1 MKPKKTAAIRKAA
14 AILLLVT
21 AGAVLGQL
29 PGHIFRSEPGPPSGT
44 TEQTPEP
51 GGEISQRKVLYWYDP
66 MYPGTRFE
74 QPGRSPFMDMDLI
87 PRYGDDDENT
97 GIRIDPAQ
105 VQNLAVRTEK
115 AVRGRLSFALDIPA
129 NLEFNDYQLAKVQ
142 PRAEGFVE
150 KTYSLAAGDMIK
162 AGAPIADITV
172 PGWAS
177 DQSEYLLLKN
187 QEGSSQ
193 LIQGVRERL
202 RLSGMPEAMLKAV
215 DASGRVQTRLTIQA
229 PLSGVITSIDVYPGM
244 NVDKNM
250 TIAVIQGADPIWAT
264 AEVPEGDIHMLSEG
278 SRIRVAV
285 PAWPEQ
291 VFYPLSSTV
300 LPQASPD
307 TRTVPLR
314 LSLDNRQGL
323 LRPGMSAS
331 IRLRGSGGEALLIP
345 TQALIDLGDEK
356 RVIVRNP
363 QGRFVPRLVQALR
376 SSREKTAI
384 ISGLE
389 EGDEVVVSG
398 LFLIDSEANLQGAL
412 ERMREGSASVNAAES
427 MSREVGREAGP

>member
-1 MKPKKTAAIRKAA
+1 
-14 AILLLVT
+14 
-21 AGAVLGQL
+21 
-29 PGHIFRSEPGPPSGT
+29 
-44 TEQTPEP
+44 
-51 GGEISQRKVLYWYDP
+51 

-87 PRYGDDDENT
+87 PRYGDDDESN
-97 GIRIDPAQ
+97 GVRVDPAQ
-105 VQNLAVRTEK
+105 AHNLAVRTEK
-115 AVRGRLSFALDIPA
+115 AVMGRLSFSLDIPA

-150 KTYSLAAGDMIK
+150 KTYSLAPGDMIK

-172 PGWAS
+172 PGWAA

-187 QEGSSQ
+187 QEGNSQ
-193 LIQGVRERL
+193 LTRGVRERL

-229 PLSGVITSIDVYPGM
+229 PLSGVITGIDVYPGM

-250 TIAVIQGADPIWAT
+250 TIAVIQGTDPIWA
-264 AEVPEGDIHMLSEG
+264 AAQVPEGDIHLLEDG
-278 SRIRVAV
+278 NRLRVST

-291 VFYPLSSTV
+291 VFYPLSSTL

-307 TRTVPLR
+307 TRTVVLR

-331 IRLRGSGGEALLIP
+331 IRLRGSGGQALLIP
-345 TQALIDLGDEK
+345 TQALIDLGEEK
-356 RVIVRNP
+356 RVIVRTP

-384 ISGLE
+384 SSGLE
-389 EGDEVVVSG
+389 EGEEVVVSG

-412 ERMREGSASVNAAES
+412 ERMREGNAAAKAGES
-427 MSREVGREAGP
+427 GL

>member
-1 MKPKKTAAIRKAA
+1 MNLKKTATIP
-14 AILLLVT
+14 LLVA
-21 AGAVLGQL
+21 AGIVLGQL
-29 PGHIFRSEPGPPSGT
+29 PGHIFKSESGRPPENM
-44 TEQTPEP
+44 EQNLESD
-51 GGEISQRKVLYWYDP
+51 GENAQPKVLYWYDP

-87 PRYGDDDENT
+87 PRYADDE
-97 GIRIDPAQ
+97 GFGVRVDPAQ
-105 VQNLAVRTEK
+105 LHNLSVRTEK
-115 AVRGRLSFALDIPA
+115 AVRGRLSFVRDIPA

-150 KTYSLAAGDMIK
+150 KTYSLAPGDMIK
-162 AGAPIADITV
+162 TGAPITDITV

-187 QEGSSQ
+187 QQGDSR
-193 LIQGVRERL
+193 LALGVRERL
-202 RLSGMPEAMLKAV
+202 RLTGMPEAMLKAV

-229 PLSGVITSIDVYPGM
+229 PLSGVITGIDVYPGM

-250 TIAVIQGADPIWAT
+250 TIAVIQGTDPIWVT
-264 AEVPEGDIHMLSEG
+264 AQVPEQDIHLLNSG
-278 SRIRVAV
+278 SRIRISV
-285 PAWPEQ
+285 PAWPDQ
-291 VFYPLSSTV
+291 VFYPLSFTL

-314 LSLDNRQGL
+314 LSLDNRLGL
-323 LRPGMSAS
+323 LKPGMTATV
-331 IRLRGSGGEALLIP
+331 RLRGSGDEALLIP
-345 TQALIDLGDEK
+345 TSALIDLGEEK
-356 RVIVRNP
+356 RVIVRGP
-363 QGRFVPRLVQALR
+363 QGRFMPKAVQALH

-384 ISGLE
+384 LSGLE

-412 ERMREGSASVNAAES
+412 ERMREENAGLTGAENG
-427 MSREVGREAGP
+427 EKGL